1 MKKLM
6 CLFGVIGG
14 LVFMS
19 WTSPSVQ
26 ATATNAEVQYSV
38 NKISPGQEVDASSPF
53 FDLKAKAGTT
63 RKIQARVYNPTDQ
76 SITVKTQ
83 LLTTFTNDSGQIA
96 YTQTAKR
103 YDASLKYRFDQIATL
118 AAGSDKVTVPA
129 KSNRVVSATINIPKG
144 FDTGV
149 ILGSWYFEKM
159 GQGAKK
165 ASKGV
170 NINQKYSYALAV
182 KLTAKEIAQSKLTLG
197 TVTPGLRNYR
207 KVVLATIRNP
217 EPAVVSQLKL
227 TTKVTRKGSSKVLY
241 QNSSD
246 NLIMAPNSNFT
257 YPTFL
262 DDQVMRAGDYTL
274 SVTATTNDS
283 KWAKKTWHWSRDF
296 KITTEQARQNN
307 QKAKNDPAAPISIWW
322 YVLIVIVIAGL
333 SAGIVYLIMKRHN
346 RRT

>member
-1 MKKLM
+1 M
-6 CLFGVIGG
+6 
-14 LVFMS
+14 
-19 WTSPSVQ
+19 
-26 ATATNAEVQYSV
+26 
-38 NKISPGQEVDASSPF
+38 
-53 FDLKAKAGTT
+53 
-63 RKIQARVYNPTDQ
+63 
-76 SITVKTQ
+76 
-83 LLTTFTNDSGQIA
+83 
-96 YTQTAKR
+96 
-103 YDASLKYRFDQIATL
+103 

-182 KLTAKEIAQSKLTLG
+182 KLTAKEIAQPKLTLG

>member
-1 MKKLM
+1 MVL
-6 CLFGVIGG
+6 
-14 LVFMS
+14 
-19 WTSPSVQ
+19 
-26 ATATNAEVQYSV
+26 
-38 NKISPGQEVDASSPF
+38 
-53 FDLKAKAGTT
+53 
-63 RKIQARVYNPTDQ
+63 RKNGAR
-76 SITVKTQ
+76 
-83 LLTTFTNDSGQIA
+83 
-96 YTQTAKR
+96 R
-103 YDASLKYRFDQIATL
+103 
-118 AAGSDKVTVPA
+118 
-129 KSNRVVSATINIPKG
+129 
-144 FDTGV
+144 
-149 ILGSWYFEKM
+149 E
-159 GQGAKK
+159 K

-182 KLTAKEIAQSKLTLG
+182 KLTAKEIAQPKLTLG

-283 KWAKKTWHWSRDF
+283 KWAKKLGIGPGTLRLRLNKHV
-296 KITTEQARQNN
+296 KIIKKPRMTRPPPSVSGGT
-307 QKAKNDPAAPISIWW
+307 S
-322 YVLIVIVIAGL
+322 
-333 SAGIVYLIMKRHN
+333 
-346 RRT
+346 